1 MIWEDL
7 GPQLDAIDA
16 EGLTRRRRI
25 LDSNCGPEAVVDGR
39 LLLAF
44 CSNDYLG
51 LANDPRI
58 AQAMAD
64 GALRWGAGSGA
75 AHLVSGHLRPHH
87 ELEEALAWFEARH
100 RAIYFSTGYMANLAL
115 VPTLVGRGDAVFADK
130 LNHASLIDA
139 VQLCRAES
147 HRYPHRDMAALE
159 RLLAASEARHK
170 LIVTDAVFSMD
181 GDMAPLDTLYELAEK
196 YDAWLVIDDA
206 HGFGVLG
213 PHGQGSTGHF
223 GLPPSGR
230 VLYMGTLGKAAGVSG
245 AFIAGSAR
253 VIEWLLQRA
262 RTYIFT
268 TASSPAV
275 ACALLKS
282 LDIIRGEEGD
292 QRRAHLQTLI
302 AHLRQRLAPLAEAAG
317 WELAASETAIQPLII
332 GGNQETL
339 AVAKAL
345 DERNIWVPAIRPPTV
360 PKGHSRLRISLSAA
374 HTLEQV
380 DRLADALTDIAAR
393 HPAPAPAGASA

>member
-115 VPTLVGRGDAVFADK
+115 VPTLVGRGDAAFADK

-147 HRYPHRDMAALE
+147 HRYPHRDM
-159 RLLAASEARHK
+159 
-170 LIVTDAVFSMD
+170 
-181 GDMAPLDTLYELAEK
+181 
-196 YDAWLVIDDA
+196 
-206 HGFGVLG
+206 
-213 PHGQGSTGHF
+213 
-223 GLPPSGR
+223 
-230 VLYMGTLGKAAGVSG
+230 GKAA
-245 AFIAGSAR
+245 
-253 VIEWLLQRA
+253 W
-262 RTYIFT
+262 RT
-268 TASSPAV
+268 V
-275 ACALLKS
+275 
-282 LDIIRGEEGD
+282 
-292 QRRAHLQTLI
+292 
-302 AHLRQRLAPLAEAAG
+302 EAAYERCRTPQG
-317 WELAASETAIQPLII
+317 LPLSYDVVLL
-332 GGNQETL
+332 T
-339 AVAKAL
+339 
-345 DERNIWVPAIRPPTV
+345 
-360 PKGHSRLRISLSAA
+360 GHK
-374 HTLEQV
+374 
-380 DRLADALTDIAAR
+380 
-393 HPAPAPAGASA
+393 